1 MGSVELE
8 KYVKLYRTTRSMTV
22 LATQAV
28 TMAELKFVITTQ
40 LELGRNFVKMDI
52 VFDASILGVTALKGI
67 FVVIEKVVSM
77 ENVKRLP
84 RKLR

>member
-1 MGSVELE
+1 
-8 KYVKLYRTTRSMTV
+8 MTV

-52 VFDASILGVTALKGI
+52 VFDALNLGVTALKGI
-67 FVVIEKVVSM
+67 FAVSCHR
-77 ENVKRLP
+77 ESCINGKCQTTPTKAPVKSILD
-84 RKLR
+84 